1 MYETFAIVLTI
12 CKKMKGVPRSQSSL
26 PLQVL
31 HRPFLKSF
39 NKTTAHGA
47 DHDVRSLHVYNGVMM
62 IEKGSFNPRWS
73 DKERMYGITHPSIHG
88 RISSVCCHAFARA
101 CRHTREVQLPI
112 CLAKLFFRWDA
123 SLFPDPKVC

>member
-1 MYETFAIVLTI
+1 M
-12 CKKMKGVPRSQSSL
+12 PRSQSSL
-26 PLQVL
+26 LLQVL

-88 RISSVCCHAFARA
+88 RMKWPHLERV
-101 CRHTREVQLPI
+101 LP
-112 CLAKLFFRWDA
+112 CLCE
-123 SLFPDPKVC
+123 SLSAH